1 MTKADSDSEIKEI
14 ENKYFTTSGN
24 NQFTNNILNAKG
36 TAKELLNSSGLN
48 KKIKTLAKKEKY
60 KNWQQ

>member
-24 NQFTNNILNAKG
+24 NQFMNNILNAKG
-36 TAKELLNSSGLN
+36 TAKELLN
-48 KKIKTLAKKEKY
+48 
-60 KNWQQ
+60 